1 MLIVRFGGRFMTAR
15 KKINDKRRFLY
26 IIPVIFWMA
35 FIFYMS
41 AKNAEASSSLSGG
54 ITERLGDV
62 FEVIRND
69 TPVERES
76 FMSAFETIIRKLA
89 HMAEYGVLFGLV
101 LLAVKKVSYA
111 SKRAYFYILS
121 LVICFLY
128 ACTDE
133 FHQLFVPGRDGN
145 VVDVLID
152 MSGALTCMIGGLAIK
167 NSKWRIIIGFMVAFA
182 TLALFLFLIFYDFM

>member
-1 MLIVRFGGRFMTAR
+1 MRTN
-15 KKINDKRRFLY
+15 KKSDDNRRFLY
-26 IIPVIFWMA
+26 IIPVVLWML

-41 AKNAEASSSLSGG
+41 DKNAEASSSLSGG
-54 ITERLGDV
+54 ITEKIGDV
-62 FEVIRND
+62 LEVIRND

-76 FMSAFETIIRKLA
+76 FLSSFETIIRKLA
-89 HMAEYGVLFGLV
+89 HMAEFGVLFGLV

-111 SKRAYFYILS
+111 SKRAYCYILS

-152 MSGALTCMIGGLAIK
+152 MSGALICMIGGLAIK
-167 NSKWRIIIGFMVAFA
+167 NSKWRIIIGFMAAFVA
-182 TLALFLFLIFYDFM
+182 LALFLFLIFYDFM